1 MGHGGRGAN
10 SRTRREPSF
19 GSGHS
24 GEDLRLTFEDRANQ
38 PRRAGAGPQP
48 GKVMAERAAPRSK
61 ASAGGRRAGKGRS
74 RKRRGD
80 GRSLAKRLFVWSV
93 TLCVWGVVGLSA
105 LVGYYFTKLPPIDQ
119 LAVPKRPPNVAILAS
134 DGTLIA
140 NRGETGG
147 RTVSLGELPAYAPK
161 AFVAIEDRRFYKH
174 FGIDPL
180 GLGRALAVTL
190 WRRGHGGVQGGSTL
204 TQQLAKNLFLTQERT
219 LSRKIQEAIL
229 AVWLERKYTKDQILA
244 LYLNRVYFGAGAYGI
259 EAAAQRY
266 FSKPARSLSLA
277 EAATLAGVVQAPGR
291 LAPNRNPDAAQKRAE
306 IVIADM
312 RDQGFITD
320 GMAKAALTHPAQA
333 IEDVGG
339 GAANYAAD
347 YVMDALDEK
356 IGALEGDI
364 TVTTTLDS
372 RLQSLAEHILGDEL
386 DTKGGKLDV
395 GQGALVALLPN
406 GAVKALVG
414 GRDYSKSQFNRA
426 TSARRQPGSSFKPF
440 TYLTAIE
447 HGLTPDTVREDA
459 PINIKGWKPEN
470 YTHEYFGQVTLKQAF
485 AMSLNTVA
493 VRLAYEFGP
502 KAVAATAAR
511 LGIQS
516 PLQATPSIALGTS
529 EVTPLE
535 LVTAYAT
542 FANGGL
548 GVDPHVIASVKSASG
563 QVLYRQGVESH
574 GRVIDQTAHAMMI
587 DMMRETLLTG
597 TARKAEIPNWDAAG
611 KTGTTQDYRD
621 AWFVGY
627 TATLV
632 TGVWVGNDD
641 DSPMKKVT
649 GSGLP
654 AEVWNR
660 FMRAALAGATP
671 VPLPAGQW
679 ERAPGLSEP
688 SPPLASSSSPTP
700 SSAGPGGVSA
710 AVGSSGPLVQNAGGP
725 IGQAR
730 PVPIPDGAPRPPAL
744 IPNVSA
750 GRSWTPPQPRQKTFF
765 DALFGN

>member
-1 MGHGGRGAN
+1 MGYGGRGAS

-19 GSGHS
+19 GAGR
-24 GEDLRLTFEDRANQ
+24 GGADLRVAPEDRATLPRKSGAQSQ
-38 PRRAGAGPQP
+38 PY
-48 GKVMAERAAPRSK
+48 RAADRAPAKAK
-61 ASAGGRRAGKGRS
+61 ASNGGSDGGKRGRGRRART
-74 RKRRGD
+74 D
-80 GRSLAKRLFVWSV
+80 GRSLVKRLLVWSV
-93 TLCVWGVVGLSA
+93 TLGVWGVIGLAA
-105 LVGYYFTKLPPIDQ
+105 LVAYHFTKLPPIDQ
-119 LAVPKRPPNVAILAS
+119 LAVPKRPPNVAILAA
-134 DGTLIA
+134 DGSLLA

-147 RTVSLGELPAYAPK
+147 RTVSLSELPPYAPK

-180 GLGRALAVTL
+180 GLARALAITV
-190 WRRGHGGVQGGSTL
+190 WRRGHGGMQGGSTL

-229 AVWLERKYTKDQILA
+229 AVWLERKFTKDQILE

-259 EAAAQRY
+259 EAAARRY
-266 FSKPARSLSLA
+266 FSKPARSLSLS
-277 EAATLAGVVQAPGR
+277 EAAMLAGVVQAPAR
-291 LAPNRNPDAAQKRAE
+291 LAPDRNPDAAEKRAE
-306 IVIADM
+306 VVIADM
-312 RDQGFITD
+312 RDQGFISD
-320 GMAKAALTHPAQA
+320 GMAKIALAHPAQA
-333 IEDVGG
+333 VEIMGG
-339 GAANYAAD
+339 GSANYAAD
-347 YVMDALDEK
+347 YVMDALDER

-364 TVTTTLDS
+364 TVATTLDS
-372 RLQSLAEHILGDEL
+372 RLQSLAEHVLGEEL
-386 DTKGGKLDV
+386 DAKGAKLEV
-395 GQGALVALLPN
+395 SQGALVALSPD

-414 GRDYSKSQFNRA
+414 GRDYAKSQFNRA
-426 TSARRQPGSSFKPF
+426 TSAHRQPGSSFKPF

-447 HGLTPDTVREDA
+447 HGLTPDSVREDG
-459 PINIKGWKPEN
+459 PINIKGWRPEN
-470 YTHEYFGQVTLKQAF
+470 YTHEYFGPVTLKQAF

-502 KAVAATAAR
+502 KSVAATAAR

-535 LVTAYAT
+535 LVTAYAA

-548 GVDPHVIASVKSASG
+548 GVEPHVIASVKSASG
-563 QVLYRQGVESH
+563 QVLYRQAVETH
-574 GRVIDQTAHAMMI
+574 GRVIDQNAHAMMI
-587 DMMRETLLTG
+587 DMMRETLRTG

-632 TGVWVGNDD
+632 AGVWVGNDD

-654 AEVWNR
+654 AEMWNR
-660 FMRAALAGATP
+660 FMRAALTGSTP
-671 VPLPAGQW
+671 APLPAAQW
-679 ERAPGLSEP
+679 QRAPGLSDPSSPVVSMP
-688 SPPLASSSSPTP
+688 SPASS
-700 SSAGPGGVSA
+700 GA
-710 AVGSSGPLVQNAGGP
+710 AVPPAQAGHSAPLVLNAGGSAA
-725 IGQAR
+725 QAR
-730 PVPIPDGAPRPPAL
+730 PAPIPDGAPRPPGL
-744 IPNVSA
+744 IPNASA
-750 GRSWTPPQPRQKTFF
+750 ERSWIPPPPRQKGFF

>member
-1 MGHGGRGAN
+1 MAYAGKEAN
-10 SRTRREPSF
+10 SRKRREPSF
-19 GSGHS
+19 GAPRAAVP
-24 GEDLRLTFEDRANQ
+24 ELRFAPEDRPVQRRKGGGEA
-38 PRRAGAGPQP
+38 PRKEAAP
-48 GKVMAERAAPRSK
+48 ERAPARPKGS
-61 ASAGGRRAGKGRS
+61 GGGSGGGGSRKG
-74 RKRRGD
+74 RKRR
-80 GRSLAKRLFVWSV
+80 RSLLGRLFIWGI
-93 TLCVWGVVGLSA
+93 TLCVWGAIGLA
-105 LVGYYFTKLPPIDQ
+105 GLVGYYFTKLPPIDQ
-119 LAVPKRPPNVAILAS
+119 LAVPKRAPNVAILAS
-134 DGTLIA
+134 DGSLLA

-147 RTVSLGELPAYAPK
+147 RTISLGELPAYAPK
-161 AFVAIEDRRFYKH
+161 AFVAIEDRRFYQH

-180 GLGRALAVTL
+180 GLARAVAITA
-190 WRRGHGGVQGGSTL
+190 WRRGHGGMQGGSTL

-229 AVWLERKYTKDQILA
+229 AVWLERKYTKDQILE

-266 FSKPARSLSLA
+266 FSKPARQLSLA
-277 EAATLAGVVQAPGR
+277 EAAMLAGVVQAPGR
-291 LAPNRNPDAAQKRAE
+291 LAPNRNPDAAEKRAE

-312 RDQGFITD
+312 RDQGYVTD
-320 GMAKAALTHPAQA
+320 GMAKVALAHPAQA
-333 IEDVGG
+333 VENSGG

-347 YVMDALDEK
+347 FVMDTLDET

-364 TVTTTLDS
+364 TVTTTIDS
-372 RLQSLAEHILGDEL
+372 RMQALAEHVLGEEL
-386 DTKGGKLDV
+386 DRRGGKLDI
-395 GQGALVALLPN
+395 GQGALVAMAPD

-414 GRDYSKSQFNRA
+414 GRDYTKSQFNRA

-440 TYLTAIE
+440 TYLTAVE

-459 PINIKGWKPEN
+459 PIDIKGWKPEN
-470 YTHEYFGQVTLKQAF
+470 YTHQYFGQVTLKQAF

-535 LVTAYAT
+535 LVGAYAT

-548 GVDPHVIASVKSASG
+548 DVAPHVISTVKSASG
-563 QVLYRQGVESH
+563 QVLFRQAPESH
-574 GRVIDQTAHAMMI
+574 GRVIDPTAHAMMI
-587 DMMRETLLTG
+587 DMMRETLRTG

-641 DSPMKKVT
+641 NSPMRKVT

-654 AEVWNR
+654 ADIWNR
-660 FMRAALAGATP
+660 FMRAALAGSPP
-671 VPLPAGQW
+671 VALPSAGWQ
-679 ERAPGLSEP
+679 RAPALSEP
-688 SPPLASSSSPTP
+688 SPPQPIPAPAIP
-700 SSAGPGGVSA
+700 DNGGPPMA
-710 AVGSSGPLVQNAGGP
+710 AAPPPGPMVLNAGATAP
-725 IGQAR
+725 QR
-730 PVPIPDGAPRPPAL
+730 PTPIPDGAPRPPGS
-744 IPNVSA
+744 IPNA
-750 GRSWTPPQPRQKTFF
+750 GERGWTPPPPHQKGFF

>member
-1 MGHGGRGAN
+1 MG
-10 SRTRREPSF
+10 
-19 GSGHS
+19 
-24 GEDLRLTFEDRANQ
+24 
-38 PRRAGAGPQP
+38 
-48 GKVMAERAAPRSK
+48 
-61 ASAGGRRAGKGRS
+61 
-74 RKRRGD
+74 
-80 GRSLAKRLFVWSV
+80 RLFVWGV
-93 TLCVWGVVGLSA
+93 TLGVWGMIGLA
-105 LVGYYFTKLPPIDQ
+105 GLVGYYFTKLPPIDQ

-134 DGTLIA
+134 DGTLLA

-147 RTVSLGELPAYAPK
+147 RTVALSELPAYAPK
-161 AFVAIEDRRFYKH
+161 AFVAIEDRRFYHH

-180 GLGRALAVTL
+180 GLGRAVAITL

-229 AVWLERKYTKDQILA
+229 AVWLERKYTKDQILE
-244 LYLNRVYFGAGAYGI
+244 LYLNRVYFGSGAYGI

-312 RDQGFITD
+312 RDQGFISD
-320 GMAKAALTHPAQA
+320 GMAKVALAHPAQA
-333 IEDVGG
+333 IENVGG
-339 GAANYAAD
+339 GTANYAAD

-364 TVTTTLDS
+364 TVATTLDS
-372 RLQSLAEHILGDEL
+372 RLQSLAEHILGEEL
-386 DTKGGKLDV
+386 DAKGGKLDV
-395 GQGALVALLPN
+395 GEGALVALSPD

-414 GRDYSKSQFNRA
+414 GRDYARSQFNRA

-447 HGLTPDTVREDA
+447 HGLTPDTVREDG

-548 GVDPHVIASVKSASG
+548 GVEPHVIASVKSAGG
-563 QVLYRQGVESH
+563 QVLFRQGVESH
-574 GRVIDQTAHAMMI
+574 GRVIDPTAHAMMI

-632 TGVWVGNDD
+632 TGVWLGNDD

-660 FMRAALAGATP
+660 FMRAALAGSTP
-671 VPLPAGQW
+671 VPLPATQW
-679 ERAPGLSEP
+679 ERAPGLFDP
-688 SPPLASSSSPTP
+688 SPPIASAPSLAPGQ
-700 SSAGPGGVSA
+700 AGPPASA
-710 AVGSSGPLVQNAGGP
+710 ATSGPLVLNAGGSS
-725 IGQAR
+725 GQAR
-730 PVPIPDGAPRPPAL
+730 PMPIPDGGLRPPAP
-744 IPNVSA
+744 IPNVSP
-750 GRSWTPPQPRQKTFF
+750 GRAWTPPRQKSFL
-765 DALFGN
+765 DAIFGN